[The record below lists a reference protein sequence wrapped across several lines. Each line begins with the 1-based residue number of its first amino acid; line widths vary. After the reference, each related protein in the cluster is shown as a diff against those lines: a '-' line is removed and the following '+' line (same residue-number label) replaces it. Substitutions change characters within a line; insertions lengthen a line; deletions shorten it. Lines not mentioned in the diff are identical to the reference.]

1 MRGSLAGGSRV
12 SRQPYIAQHGARP
25 SVALGRASLLN
36 LCPPAGPVRGRRG
49 VGVRVCGVGCA
60 HLYVTANTSRRP
72 APGDRGSFMRRVRP
86 SNLFSVDRTIS
97 DLPSHTR
104 CCKRNTPPQLATARR
119 SQRLYEYATDRRV
132 PRARR
137 ARRTSNKR
145 RRTRAESRGAPRRA
159 GRALIHTDHS
169 HDMPVGGSAPG
180 VVHTWWFTP
189 GGSHLVVH
197 RNIAAKACIG
207 HGSPRSC
214 RNRQEE
220 RRIHSPHA
228 PSCQDELGE
237 VDRYVSRTYLGRISG
252 DWLRRPNGAVAGVIA
267 GAIAARRSAEGDGG
281 RGLIRGDELFSFV
294 SLVQDLEHLGA
305 REWRAR
311 VARESGV
318 IGGVISGV
326 IGGVISGVI
335 SGNLSRKGICAPS

>member
-1 MRGSLAGGSRV
+1 M
-12 SRQPYIAQHGARP
+12 
-25 SVALGRASLLN
+25 
-36 LCPPAGPVRGRRG
+36 
-49 VGVRVCGVGCA
+49 
-60 HLYVTANTSRRP
+60 
-72 APGDRGSFMRRVRP
+72 
-86 SNLFSVDRTIS
+86 
-97 DLPSHTR
+97 
-104 CCKRNTPPQLATARR
+104 
-119 SQRLYEYATDRRV
+119 
-132 PRARR
+132 
-137 ARRTSNKR
+137 
-145 RRTRAESRGAPRRA
+145 
-159 GRALIHTDHS
+159 
-169 HDMPVGGSAPG
+169 
-180 VVHTWWFTP
+180 VHTWWFT
-189 GGSHLVVH
+189 G
-197 RNIAAKACIG
+197 IAAKACIG

-252 DWLRRPNGAVAGVIA
+252 NWLRRPNGAVAGVIA

>member
-1 MRGSLAGGSRV
+1 V
-12 SRQPYIAQHGARP
+12 
-25 SVALGRASLLN
+25 RAA
-36 LCPPAGPVRGRRG
+36 PA
-49 VGVRVCGVGCA
+49 
-60 HLYVTANTSRRP
+60 
-72 APGDRGSFMRRVRP
+72 AP
-86 SNLFSVDRTIS
+86 
-97 DLPSHTR
+97 
-104 CCKRNTPPQLATARR
+104 
-119 SQRLYEYATDRRV
+119 
-132 PRARR
+132 
-137 ARRTSNKR
+137 NKR

-169 HDMPVGGSAPG
+169 HDMPVGGSA
-180 VVHTWWFTP
+180 P

-252 DWLRRPNGAVAGVIA
+252 NWLRRPNGAVAGVVA

-335 SGNLSRKGICAPS
+335 SGTLSRKGICAPS

>member
-1 MRGSLAGGSRV
+1 MRRSGV
-12 SRQPYIAQHGARP
+12 SRSRHRTICRLTRAAVNVTHLHSSQPPGAANAFTSTRRTAACR
-25 SVALGRASLLN
+25 VRAA
-36 LCPPAGPVRGRRG
+36 PAAPRTSAAARGPRAGGRRG
-49 VGVRVCGVGCA
+49 ARDGPLSTLTTLTTCQSA
-60 HLYVTANTSRRP
+60 
-72 APGDRGSFMRRVRP
+72 
-86 SNLFSVDRTIS
+86 
-97 DLPSHTR
+97 
-104 CCKRNTPPQLATARR
+104 ARR
-119 SQRLYEYATDRRV
+119 L
-132 PRARR
+132 
-137 ARRTSNKR
+137 
-145 RRTRAESRGAPRRA
+145 G
-159 GRALIHTDHS
+159 
-169 HDMPVGGSAPG
+169 
-180 VVHTWWFTP
+180 WFTP

-335 SGNLSRKGICAPS
+335 SGTLSRKGICSPS

>member
-1 MRGSLAGGSRV
+1 MRL
-12 SRQPYIAQHGARP
+12 RP
-25 SVALGRASLLN
+25 SGVICVAPAS
-36 LCPPAGPVRGRRG
+36 
-49 VGVRVCGVGCA
+49 
-60 HLYVTANTSRRP
+60 
-72 APGDRGSFMRRVRP
+72 
-86 SNLFSVDRTIS
+86 TIS
-97 DLPSHTR
+97 SSYDLPSHTR

-132 PRARR
+132 RGAPA
-137 ARRTSNKR
+137 APNKR

-169 HDMPVGGSAPG
+169 HDMPVGGSA
-180 VVHTWWFTP
+180 P

-237 VDRYVSRTYLGRISG
+237 VDRYVSRGIGSAAQMAPSRAPPEWRRRGRHRGRRRGRRRGRHRGEALSRG
-252 DWLRRPNGAVAGVIA
+252 GRRP
-267 GAIAARRSAEGDGG
+267 RPHQG
-281 RGLIRGDELFSFV
+281 R
-294 SLVQDLEHLGA
+294 
-305 REWRAR
+305 
-311 VARESGV
+311 
-318 IGGVISGV
+318 
-326 IGGVISGVI
+326 
-335 SGNLSRKGICAPS
+335 

>member
-1 MRGSLAGGSRV
+1 MRAAPARTEQVAAARGPRAG
-12 SRQPYIAQHGARP
+12 
-25 SVALGRASLLN
+25 
-36 LCPPAGPVRGRRG
+36 GRRG
-49 VGVRVCGVGCA
+49 ARDGPLSTLTTLTTCQSA
-60 HLYVTANTSRRP
+60 
-72 APGDRGSFMRRVRP
+72 
-86 SNLFSVDRTIS
+86 
-97 DLPSHTR
+97 
-104 CCKRNTPPQLATARR
+104 ARR
-119 SQRLYEYATDRRV
+119 L
-132 PRARR
+132 
-137 ARRTSNKR
+137 
-145 RRTRAESRGAPRRA
+145 
-159 GRALIHTDHS
+159 
-169 HDMPVGGSAPG
+169 
-180 VVHTWWFTP
+180 VVHTWWFT
-189 GGSHLVVH
+189 G
-197 RNIAAKACIG
+197 IAAKACIG